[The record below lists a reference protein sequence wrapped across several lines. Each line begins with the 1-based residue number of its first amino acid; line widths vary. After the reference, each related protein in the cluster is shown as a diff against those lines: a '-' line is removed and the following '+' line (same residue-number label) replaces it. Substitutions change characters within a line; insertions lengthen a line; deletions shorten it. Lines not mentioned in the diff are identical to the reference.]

1 MGAFAKQHGLKVV
14 EADPAKRAVR
24 LEGTYGQ
31 AEAAFQPEDLGMY
44 RIKGRD
50 VVARSGHLSVP
61 DELAQDV
68 VAVMGF
74 DERPVAKPHFSWT
87 LATQA
92 A

>member
-1 MGAFAKQHGLKVV
+1 VGAFAKQHGLKVV
-14 EADPAKRAVR
+14 EADPAKHAVR